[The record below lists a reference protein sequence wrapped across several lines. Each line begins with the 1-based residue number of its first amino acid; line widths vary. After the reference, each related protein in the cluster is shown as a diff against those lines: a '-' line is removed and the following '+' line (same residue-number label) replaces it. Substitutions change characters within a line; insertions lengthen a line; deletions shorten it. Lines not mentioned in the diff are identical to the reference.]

1 MCSSF
6 AWLFAGLD
14 DVLGRVE
21 RMEQGLPGIVPHA
34 PQTSDTSGGETDV
47 SEPRR
52 RVRSKRTFKMKKVW
66 AADEL
71 GRFFVTGPTDASGK
85 PSHFYCRLCRKDV
98 SVLTHGMHEIL
109 RHYQGTKHFPR
120 DQRLRLE
127 TPGWRVLDFE
137 GNVMRDEEVARQ
149 RDRILRGPLVVRDRE
164 YPFSEDLVVDS
175 SGSVDAS
182 LPVLAKVSSLV
193 EALRLGGS
201 YELVHRL
208 WSQFTLIAGQ
218 VNVDVTWSRDEVLVS
233 SLLSLPMHSSQVLI
247 VVLLLV
253 DHPQR
258 NVPTNF
264 EEGIHVGKV
273 TWVLRGRVRGKRRA
287 HLGVPSLLGRQSVS
301 SGVCGSTRSVQWKR
315 E

>member
-1 MCSSF
+1 MWSSF
-6 AWLFAGLD
+6 VWLLTGLD

-21 RMEQGLPGIVPHA
+21 RMEQGLPGAVPHA
-34 PQTSDTSGGETDV
+34 SQASDTGGDETDM

-52 RVRSKRTFKMKKVW
+52 RVCRKKSFKMKKVW
-66 AADEL
+66 AASEL
-71 GRFFVTGPTDASGK
+71 SRFFVTGPTDASEK

-164 YPFSEDLVVDS
+164 YPSAEDLIADS
-175 SGSVDAS
+175 NGAVDAS

-193 EALRLGGS
+193 EVLRLGGS
-201 YELVHRL
+201 YELVHQL
-208 WSQFTLIAGQ
+208 WSQFTLVASQ
-218 VNVDVTWSRDEVLVS
+218 KNVDVTWSRDEVLVTGFLCHHAS
-233 SLLSLPMHSSQVLI
+233 SHPGFSLLLC
-247 VVLLLV
+247 
-253 DHPQR
+253 
-258 NVPTNF
+258 F
-264 EEGIHVGKV
+264 
-273 TWVLRGRVRGKRRA
+273 
-287 HLGVPSLLGRQSVS
+287 
-301 SGVCGSTRSVQWKR
+301 
-315 E
+315 